1 MALRAK
7 RGSEKISFN
16 DILAIF
22 DEVLAEKNVQKYF
35 LKVLTDF
42 LKPEIVRAHTVK
54 HRTH

>member
-1 MALRAK
+1 LALRAK
-7 RGSEKISFN
+7 PGSEKISFN